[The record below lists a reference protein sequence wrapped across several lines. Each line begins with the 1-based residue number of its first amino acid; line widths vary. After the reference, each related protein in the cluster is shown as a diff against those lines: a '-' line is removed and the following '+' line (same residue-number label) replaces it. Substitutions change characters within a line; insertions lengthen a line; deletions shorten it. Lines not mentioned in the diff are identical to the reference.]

1 MPEVLNQEGHVWH
14 LFVVQTQYRD
24 ELQQYLLENGVQTLI
39 HYPIPP
45 HKQKALI
52 RYKTLNL
59 PITEAIHNTVISIPI
74 SPVMPQTDAE
84 KIVDKEEIWRNLLLC
99 PGGGGNKN
107 SKLSR

>member
-1 MPEVLNQEGHVWH
+1 MYHQ
-14 LFVVQTQYRD
+14 FVVRVQDRD
-24 ELQQYLLENGVQTLI
+24 DFQAYLKSNGVETLI

-84 KIVDKEEIWRNLLLC
+84 KIVELINAY
-99 PGGGGNKN
+99 
-107 SKLSR
+107 